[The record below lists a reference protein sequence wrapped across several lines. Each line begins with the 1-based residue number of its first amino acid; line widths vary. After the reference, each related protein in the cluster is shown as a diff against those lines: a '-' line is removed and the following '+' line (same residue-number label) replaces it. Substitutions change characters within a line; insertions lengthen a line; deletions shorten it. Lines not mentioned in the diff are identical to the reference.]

1 MGLLPT
7 MEEARFTLNSS
18 INGRSQCHNFFQKEE
33 FGLTFPSTEAVSLIM
48 TSSNNGRC
56 RSRYQRRLA
65 IFLCLNR
72 IRDKDTYK
80 DKKLSDN
87 TKENPDDDE

>member
-65 IFLCLNR
+65 IFLCLNS
-72 IRDKDTYK
+72 IILEHIQ
-80 DKKLSDN
+80 DKKLSDDS
-87 TKENPDDDE
+87 KENPDDDE